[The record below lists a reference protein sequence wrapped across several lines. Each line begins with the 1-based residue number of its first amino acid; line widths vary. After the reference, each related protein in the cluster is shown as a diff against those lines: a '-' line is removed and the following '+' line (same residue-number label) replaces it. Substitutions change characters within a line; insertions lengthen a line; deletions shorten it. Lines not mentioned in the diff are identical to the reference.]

1 MNIILLFSEL
11 VLTLSTLI
19 VLYHKYKKEG
29 IYAWVVLATILSNIM
44 ITKTIN
50 ISGLD
55 INLGIIIIATI
66 FIATNLL
73 IQKEGEKETN
83 KIILTIFLTS
93 LLTNFLLIL
102 VSFLDI
108 SSLTTSMDNAYNKLV
123 INNILL
129 ITINNIILLI
139 TLKINSYLYYK
150 VKIIENKIW
159 VSNIISMMVSELIY
173 GILLGAMYLSYYHT
187 FFDTTIITIIRFL
200 FAILTQSLGTI
211 IIYYFNNQKS

>member
-29 IYAWVVLATILSNIM
+29 IYAWIVLATILSNIM

-150 VKIIENKIW
+150 VKIIENKFW

-173 GILLGAMYLSYYHT
+173 GILLGTMYLSYYHT

>member
-29 IYAWVVLATILSNIM
+29 IYAWIVLATILSNIM

-173 GILLGAMYLSYYHT
+173 GILLGTMYLSYYHT

>member
-1 MNIILLFSEL
+1 
-11 VLTLSTLI
+11 
-19 VLYHKYKKEG
+19 
-29 IYAWVVLATILSNIM
+29 M

-173 GILLGAMYLSYYHT
+173 GILLGTMYLSYYHT

>member
-29 IYAWVVLATILSNIM
+29 IYAWIVLATILSNIM